1 MALPATDTFT
11 TGSDQALTTYSASWS
26 YSSGTFNVV
35 AATDDAVGSTNDTEL
50 GAWWNADTFSA
61 NHYSQ
66 IVVSA
71 IALGDNVGAA
81 CRMTASGNYY
91 GFYGSTNF
99 RESFEMNGGVFTTKF
114 SDATAFSVS
123 QVVRIEATSTT
134 ITLKINGATVGGL
147 GFTDATHTGGSA
159 GITAYNTGAN
169 SGCRLDTFEG
179 GDLAVVTF
187 FGSASNPADN
197 ANPATQNNGVYVVTP
212 PASMQTGD
220 LCVMITQ
227 CLSTAAPFTT
237 HVPLPP
243 NQSWTSETIQ
253 AGTTISTQLHWCT
266 FNGTWSSD
274 PAGYLKPQGRGGMLS
289 GCGQSLGDTTIP
301 FSVIL
306 LVFRPTTTSKTWAID
321 VAKASATYAAP
332 TTPFTVTRTGIT
344 TVANNVVAIA
354 VWSSADD
361 NTWTTLAGAG
371 WVQVGSQWR
380 NLAGGDMSTAAAYQ
394 IVATGGTATG
404 SVSLN
409 QATLG
414 GDAGNTTIIGLK
426 EV

>member
-11 TGSDQALTTYSASWS
+11 TGSDQLLTTYSASWTNS
-26 YSSGTFNVV
+26 VNTFNVV
-35 AATDDAVGSTNDTEL
+35 AATDDVVCNTSTSEH
-50 GAWWNADTFSA
+50 GAWWNADTFNA
-61 NHYSQ
+61 DHYSQ

-71 IALGDNVGAA
+71 IAPNGYIGAA

-91 GFYGSTNF
+91 GFYGEAGS
-99 RESFEMNGGVFTTKF
+99 RESFELNGGTYTGKA
-114 SDATAFSVS
+114 SDAVALAVS
-123 QVVRIEATSTT
+123 DIVRIEASSSTLT
-134 ITLKINGATVGGL
+134 CKINGSTVGGL
-147 GFTDATHTGGSA
+147 GFTDSTHTGGSA
-159 GITAYNTGAN
+159 GITGWSNI
-169 SGCRLDTFEG
+169 SGSRLDTFEG
-179 GDLAVVTF
+179 GDLAGGAVTF

-197 ANPATQNNGVYVVTP
+197 GNPNTQNNGVYAVTP
-212 PASMQTGD
+212 PASMLTGD

-237 HVPLPP
+237 HIPCP
-243 NQSWTSETIQ
+243 QEQAWTSETIQ

-266 FNGTWSSD
+266 FNGTWSSN
-274 PAGYLKPQGRGGMLS
+274 PAGFIAPSTRGGMRM
-289 GCGQSLGDTTIP
+289 GCGKSLGDTTIP

-306 LVFRPTTTSKTWAID
+306 LVFRPTTTSKTWAVD
-321 VAKASATYAAP
+321 VAKASATYTAP

-344 TVANNVVAIA
+344 TVANNTVAIA

-371 WVQVGSQWR
+371 WVQVGTQFR

-394 IVATGGTATG
+394 IMATGAATG
-404 SVSLN
+404 NVSLN
-409 QATLG
+409 QATNG

>member
-11 TGSDQALTTYSASWS
+11 TGSDQLLTTYSASWS
-26 YSSGTFNVV
+26 NSISTFNVL
-35 AATDDAVGSTNDTEL
+35 AATDDVVGNAAFAEH
-50 GAWWNADTFSA
+50 GAWWNADTFNA

-66 IVVSA
+66 VVVSA
-71 IALGDNVGAA
+71 INIDQWVGAA

-91 GFYGSTNF
+91 GLYGQTNS
-99 RESFEMNGGVFTTKF
+99 RESFEMNGGTFTTK
-114 SDATAFSVS
+114 AVNGTLSVS
-123 QVVRIEATSTT
+123 DVVRIEANSTT
-134 ITLKINGATVGGL
+134 ITCKINGSTVGAL
-147 GFTDATHTGGSA
+147 GFTDSTHTGGSA
-159 GITAYNTGAN
+159 GITAYTTG
-169 SGCRLDTFEG
+169 SRLDTFEG
-179 GDLAVVTF
+179 GDLAAAITF

-197 ANPATQNNGVYVVTP
+197 GNPATQNNGVYSVTP
-212 PASMQTGD
+212 PASMLAGD

-227 CLSTAAPFTT
+227 VRSTAAPFTT
-237 HVPLPP
+237 HVPCPAD
-243 NQSWTSETIQ
+243 QSWTSETIQ
-253 AGTTISTQLHWCT
+253 SGTTISTQLHWCT
-266 FNGTWSSD
+266 FNGTWSSN
-274 PAGYLKPQGRGGMLS
+274 PAGYLAPSIRGGMVS
-289 GCGQSLGDTTIP
+289 GCGASLGDTTIP

-306 LVFRPTTTSKTWAID
+306 LVFRASTTSKTWAID
-321 VAKASATYAAP
+321 VAKASTTYAAP

-344 TVANNVVAIA
+344 TVANNVVAVA

-361 NTWTTLAGAG
+361 NTWGTLAGAG
-371 WVQVGSQWR
+371 WVIVGTQFR
-380 NLAGGDMSTAAAYQ
+380 NLAGSDMSAAAAYQ